1 MKDFSRDVM
10 LSVITG
16 DALGTPLD
24 GMGRAHIKSC
34 FGSLSSYTDPE
45 PALRGKMERWKKPGL
60 YSSISQ
66 FMLLLAISCTRR
78 GPCAEAFSHCMASSR
93 ALAQSGHG
101 IFRYPDA
108 AENGYIAACKE
119 QRQAPAQAPSPS
131 TRIIAA
137 LAPLSL
143 REKPQ
148 SEMLADTV
156 SFLRLFTADRQTIAA
171 GLLYVFLLGELIT
184 GASAGTDPVGAAIR
198 LSSQLETMI
207 SSECPA
213 LVFASGVNPDALAGE
228 VRVLADL
235 LSLVRAAES
244 IRTAED
250 IICSHLNKTL
260 KNQITR
266 ATINIPAALVPFA
279 VSFTALHGDDDDLLY
294 RAAAEGGLSSSF
306 TAIVGSLSAPR
317 REMGA
322 VPDGLL
328 QGLVNRKRIASIV
341 DSLVEG
347 AAAPALAEEFIRSE
361 ASLTA
366 KAEEE
371 LRAKIKHIKK
381 KPDKKIPSRTDR
393 EQALARHVVES
404 WTKLDK
410 AKWKK
415 ERKQREQNG
424 ES

>member
-1 MKDFSRDVM
+1 MNHSAYDIM
-10 LSVITG
+10 LPAVAG
-16 DALGTPLD
+16 DALGTPFE
-24 GMGRAHIKSC
+24 GMGRGHIESC
-34 FGSLSSYTDPE
+34 FGSLSGFADPE
-45 PALRGKMERWKKPGL
+45 PGLRGRMERWKKPGL

-66 FMLLLAISCTRR
+66 FMLLLAISCCRR
-78 GPCAEAFSHCMASSR
+78 GPCAEAFAHCMSSSR
-93 ALAQSGHG
+93 ALAESGYG

-108 AENGYIAACKE
+108 AESSFIAACTE
-119 QRQAPAQAPSPS
+119 QHQAAAQSSSPS

-143 REKPQ
+143 RDNAPP
-148 SEMLADTV
+148 EMLADTV

-184 GASAGTDPVGAAIR
+184 GASAGTDPVGEASR
-198 LSSQLETMI
+198 LSAQLQTMV
-207 SSECPA
+207 SSEYPA
-213 LVFASGVNPDALAGE
+213 LVFASGVSPDALASE
-228 VRVLADL
+228 LRVLAGL
-235 LSLVRAAES
+235 LSLIRAADS

-279 VSFTALHGDDDDLLY
+279 VSFSALHGDDDDILY
-294 RAAAEGGLSSSF
+294 RAAAEGGSSSSF
-306 TAIVGSLSAPR
+306 TAIVGSLSASR
-317 REMGA
+317 RGMEA

-341 DSLVEG
+341 DSLVDG
-347 AAAPALAEEFIRSE
+347 SPAPALAEEFIRSE

-371 LRAKIKHIKK
+371 HHARIKHIKK
-381 KPDKKIPSRTDR
+381 KPDKKVPSRTDR
-393 EQALARHVVES
+393 ERALARHVVES